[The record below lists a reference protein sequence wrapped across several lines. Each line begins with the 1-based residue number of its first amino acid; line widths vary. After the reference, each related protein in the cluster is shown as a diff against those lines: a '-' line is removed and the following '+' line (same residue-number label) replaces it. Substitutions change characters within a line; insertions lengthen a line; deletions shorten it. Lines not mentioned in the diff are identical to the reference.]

1 MECLGSYL
9 GRLFAGKPVVASQNV
24 GCVLRLLVCKLCL
37 FLRRTYVNH
46 LTVLFHKPCYDF
58 SNTKQTRSCG
68 CLRSITANPGLN
80 FNSLS
85 CFFCWKAFFPLIL
98 TSSFK
103 HQNLSGSESQTEFHL
118 LFIHFLVPQCGKFLF
133 LKSTGIQVYLSRFPL
148 TIGIRNPSKN
158 PSSTDNESGVHY
170 LESEIYSVEYRIQE
184 CLGLS

>member
-37 FLRRTYVNH
+37 FLRRTYVNQ
-46 LTVLFHKPCYDF
+46 LTVLVHKPCYDF
-58 SNTKQTRSCG
+58 SNTKQTRPRG

-85 CFFCWKAFFPLIL
+85 CFFCWKVFFPLIL

-118 LFIHFLVPQCGKFLF
+118 LA
-133 LKSTGIQVYLSRFPL
+133 SRFKVKFGACARL
-148 TIGIRNPSKN
+148 SLCRNAGN
-158 PSSTDNESGVHY
+158 FCFWNLLEFRSTYPDS
-170 LESEIYSVEYRIQE
+170 R
-184 CLGLS
+184 